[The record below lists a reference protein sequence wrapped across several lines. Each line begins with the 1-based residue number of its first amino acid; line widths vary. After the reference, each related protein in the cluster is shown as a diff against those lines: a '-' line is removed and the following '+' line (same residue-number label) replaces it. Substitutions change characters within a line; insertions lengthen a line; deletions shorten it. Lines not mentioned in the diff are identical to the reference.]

1 MSNIN
6 RRNFLRSSGSIAI
19 PAVLPFSGLLANNN
33 QQVSDLPAKPLVKFF
48 GDGEMYEPS
57 DYIRVLA
64 EADKTVAIAKDR
76 YGVGGVVEALEK
88 NFALL
93 TGKEK
98 AIFMPSGTMANQL
111 AIAVL
116 SGQKSKVF
124 VQEVSHVYRDEADA
138 GQSVF
143 QKRLMPLAKN
153 ETYFTAAQ
161 LETAIREMGNEEAF
175 NTGIGAVSIENPVR
189 RTDGGLVPLDEIK
202 KIRAYCQQQKIPMH
216 LDGARLYVASAW
228 SGVSIKEYSS
238 YFDTVYISLYKYLGA
253 SGGAILCGDAAV
265 IDQMVHLIKI
275 HGGSMYGNWTNAA
288 MALHRMEGAEKR
300 FKDAKLTA
308 EKLFG
313 ALTKTGKFTI
323 EPLPGGTN
331 IYRLTLAKNI
341 DGKNFQ
347 TKLNQQF
354 NIRLPRPDANNQ
366 SLISINETILYQSVD
381 TLVDAFVRATTI
393 DRP

>member
-19 PAVLPFSGLLANNN
+19 PAVLPFSGLLANSN
-33 QQVSDLPAKPLVKFF
+33 QQEGDLPAKPLVKFF

-88 NFALL
+88 NFAAL

-138 GQSVF
+138 GQTVF

-216 LDGARLYVASAW
+216 LDGARLYVASTW

-323 EPLPGGTN
+323 EPLTGGTN

-381 TLVDAFVRATTI
+381 ALADAFVKATI
-393 DRP
+393 VDRP

>member
-1 MSNIN
+1 MSSIN

-33 QQVSDLPAKPLVKFF
+33 QQESDLPAKPLVKFF

-88 NFALL
+88 KFAAL

-143 QKRLMPLAKN
+143 QKRLVPLAKN
-153 ETYFTAAQ
+153 ETYFTTAQ

-175 NTGIGAVSIENPVR
+175 NTGVGAVSIENPVR

-228 SGVSIKEYSS
+228 SGVSIKAYSS

-288 MALHRMEGAEKR
+288 MALHRMEGAEER
-300 FKDAKLTA
+300 FEAAKLNA
-308 EKLFG
+308 EKLF
-313 ALTKTGKFTI
+313 AQLTKTGKFTI
-323 EPLPGGTN
+323 QPLPGGTN

-381 TLVDAFVRATTI
+381 ALADAFVRATTV

>member
-1 MSNIN
+1 MPNIN

-19 PAVLPFSGLLANNN
+19 PAVLPFSGLLANSNH
-33 QQVSDLPAKPLVKFF
+33 QESDLPAKPLVKFF

-76 YGVGGVVEALEK
+76 YGIGGVVEALEK
-88 NFALL
+88 NFAAL

-116 SGQKSKVF
+116 SAQKSKVF

-138 GQSVF
+138 GQTVF

-323 EPLPGGTN
+323 ESLPGGTN

-381 TLVDAFVRATTI
+381 ALVDAFVRAT
-393 DRP
+393 

>member
-19 PAVLPFSGLLANNN
+19 PAVLPFSGLLANSN
-33 QQVSDLPAKPLVKFF
+33 QQESDLPAKPLVKFF

-88 NFALL
+88 NFAAL

-138 GQSVF
+138 GQTVF

-300 FKDAKLTA
+300 FSDAKIQA
-308 EKLFG
+308 EKLFV
-313 ALTKTGKFTI
+313 ALQKTGRFTVSA
-323 EPLPGGTN
+323 LDNGSN
-331 IYRLTLAKNI
+331 IYKLQLAKNI
-341 DGKNFQ
+341 DGKHFQ
-347 TKLNQQF
+347 SNLNQKF
-354 NIRLPRPDANNQ
+354 NIRIGRPDTNNQ
-366 SLISINETILYQSVD
+366 TLITINETLLYQSVED
-381 TLVDAFVRATTI
+381 IVKAFVQSAA
-393 DRP
+393 

>member
-1 MSNIN
+1 MSSIN

-19 PAVLPFSGLLANNN
+19 PAVLPLSGLLANNN
-33 QQVSDLPAKPLVKFF
+33 QQESDLPAKPLVKFF

-64 EADKTVAIAKDR
+64 EADKTVAIVKDR

-88 NFALL
+88 KFAAL

-143 QKRLMPLAKN
+143 QKRLVPLAKN

-228 SGVSIKEYSS
+228 SGVSIKAYSS

-288 MALHRMEGAEKR
+288 MALHRMEGAEERFAKAKKR
-300 FKDAKLTA
+300 GEELFTA
-308 EKLFG
+308 LN
-313 ALTKTGKFTI
+313 LTGKFI
-323 EPLPGGTN
+323 INPLENHTN
-331 IYRLTLAKNI
+331 IYRLSIAKSI
-341 DGKNFQ
+341 DGKKIQ
-347 TKLNQQF
+347 TNLNEHF
-354 NIRLPRPDANNQ
+354 NIRIPRPNSNNEV
-366 SLISINETILYQSVD
+366 LITINETILYQPLDYTVM
-381 TLVDAFVRATTI
+381 AFTRSAI
-393 DRP
+393 

>member
-138 GQSVF
+138 GQTVF
-143 QKRLMPLAKN
+143 QKRLVPLAKN

-381 TLVDAFVRATTI
+381 TLVDAFVRATTV

>member
-1 MSNIN
+1 MSSIN

-19 PAVLPFSGLLANNN
+19 PAVLPLSGLLANNN
-33 QQVSDLPAKPLVKFF
+33 QQESDLPAKPLVKFF

-88 NFALL
+88 KFAAL

-138 GQSVF
+138 GQTVF
-143 QKRLMPLAKN
+143 QKRLVPLAKN
-153 ETYFTAAQ
+153 ETYFTATQ

-228 SGVSIKEYSS
+228 SGVSIKAYSS

-288 MALHRMEGAEKR
+288 MALHRMEGAEER
-300 FKDAKLTA
+300 FEAAKLNA
-308 EKLFG
+308 EKLF
-313 ALTKTGKFTI
+313 AQLTKTGKFTI
-323 EPLPGGTN
+323 QPLPGGTN

-347 TKLNQQF
+347 AKLNQQF

-381 TLVDAFVRATTI
+381 ALADAFVRATTV

>member
-1 MSNIN
+1 MSSIN

-19 PAVLPFSGLLANNN
+19 PAVLPLSGLLANNN
-33 QQVSDLPAKPLVKFF
+33 QQESDLPAKPLVKFF

-88 NFALL
+88 KFAAL

-143 QKRLMPLAKN
+143 QKRLVPLAKN

-228 SGVSIKEYSS
+228 SGVSIKAYSS

-300 FKDAKLTA
+300 FEDAKLTA

-323 EPLPGGTN
+323 QPLPGGTN

-347 TKLNQQF
+347 AKLNQQF

-381 TLVDAFVRATTI
+381 TLADAFVRATTV